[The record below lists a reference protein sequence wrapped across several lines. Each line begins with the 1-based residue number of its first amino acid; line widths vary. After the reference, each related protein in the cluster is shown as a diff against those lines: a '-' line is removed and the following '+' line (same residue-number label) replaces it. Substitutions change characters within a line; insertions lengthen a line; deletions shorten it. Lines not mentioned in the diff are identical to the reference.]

1 MASTKT
7 RIALLVIVALCAY
20 LTSKTDAHL
29 KIGRKEFTPVRQELR
44 ESPQDQMNPVFGEN
58 KNRMKPGQK
67 WEPTIEEIQEL
78 YKQGIQED

>member
-29 KIGRKEFTPVRQELR
+29 KIGRKEFKPVRQELR
-44 ESPQDQMNPVFGEN
+44 ESLQDQMNPVFRDN
-58 KNRMKPGQK
+58 KNRLKPGQK
-67 WEPTIEEIQEL
+67 WESTVEEIQEL